1 MTPRGS
7 YRQKFSAKRRVCTTD
22 PSSVLLETEFDIRM
36 PVLACPAMETLNG
49 QVWLSGSG
57 LSRVRT

>member
-1 MTPRGS
+1 M
-7 YRQKFSAKRRVCTTD
+7 D